1 MNSFVIDKRPIALVV
16 LYNPKKQNL
25 ENLSHLS
32 LDINIV
38 GWNNSAV
45 DIRGIENKFLI
56 INQEDKEI
64 KNIGLSE
71 GINKIT
77 SFLNKKGLQNR
88 CITLLDQDTLLTATQ
103 IKNLQ
108 NFCKKMNSR
117 EKVYIVPEIIGSNG
131 LPWRSWFGITNGMTL
146 EVIDLINAGGFDT
159 KLYADCADIEFSEK
173 LKKLNDK
180 TIDFDKVTI
189 HHNIGDTTKE
199 MLFPDLKN
207 SFKQKKYV
215 KSKYFFHKS
224 KVRRAMK
231 VHSYFYLLFS
241 SDIIL
246 RHPIWSIKKVI
257 YVILNIKSI
266 GLRNSVIAISEGFLK
281 NHFPFSKIKK

>member
-25 ENLSHLS
+25 ENLSRLS
-32 LDINIV
+32 LDINIIA
-38 GWNNSAV
+38 WNNSSL
-45 DIRGIENKFLI
+45 DIGDLENKFLI
-56 INQEDKEI
+56 LNQNVKKI

-77 SFLNKKGLQNR
+77 SFLIQKELKNR
-88 CITLLDQDTLLTATQ
+88 CITLLDQDTLLTTNQ

-108 NFCKKMNSR
+108 NFCKKMNSSG
-117 EKVYIVPEIIGSNG
+117 KVYIVPEIIGSNG
-131 LPWRSWFGITNGMTL
+131 LPWKSWFGITNGMTL
-146 EVIDLINAGGFDT
+146 KVFDLINAGGFDP

-173 LKKLNDK
+173 LKKLNYK
-180 TIDFDKVTI
+180 KIVFNKVTI
-189 HHNIGDTTKE
+189 HHNIGDTIKE
-199 MLFPDLKN
+199 FVFPDIKN
-207 SFKQKKYV
+207 SLKQKKYV

-224 KVRRAMK
+224 KLRRAMK

-241 SDIIL
+241 SNIIL

-257 YVILNIKSI
+257 YVILNMKSI
-266 GLRNSVIAISEGFLK
+266 GLRNCFFSISEGFLK
-281 NHFPFSKIKK
+281 NPFPFSKINS